1 MGCGK
6 LAGIRVTHITV
17 LVSIIYRIHLDL
29 AGRIRSAIV
38 NPGVRTYFMFIQDL
52 RQVPDAMPDSVPI
65 MRLRQIILCKGQT
78 NHVGFVSGPKSEMPP
93 KGGISQNLMDGAA

>member
-1 MGCGK
+1 
-6 LAGIRVTHITV
+6 
-17 LVSIIYRIHLDL
+17 
-29 AGRIRSAIV
+29 
-38 NPGVRTYFMFIQDL
+38 
-52 RQVPDAMPDSVPI
+52 MPDSVPI